1 MRLTPSEMSEC
12 GRIQRTI
19 FRVPLAAGLLT
30 LKSNLTLPLMLHNLQ
45 PTVQVDGDLEATS
58 RFVDAVKIP
67 YIAPSLGGCETLI
80 EQPTV
85 ISYWDQGPA
94 KRAELG
100 IKDNLI
106 RFSCGL
112 EGIENIY
119 SDIDMALSS
128 I

>member
-1 MRLTPSEMSEC
+1 MFSGWCRL
-12 GRIQRTI
+12 
-19 FRVPLAAGLLT
+19 VD
-30 LKSNLTLPLMLHNLQ
+30 LKSNILLPPVLHNDQ

-119 SDIDMALSS
+119 SDIEMALSH

>member
-1 MRLTPSEMSEC
+1 MCSPIGDQFSGVQWL
-12 GRIQRTI
+12 
-19 FRVPLAAGLLT
+19 VPACQPHVKCLL
-30 LKSNLTLPLMLHNLQ
+30 PPVLHNDQ
-45 PTVQVDGDLEATS
+45 HTVQVDGDLEATS

-119 SDIDMALSS
+119 SDIDLALSH